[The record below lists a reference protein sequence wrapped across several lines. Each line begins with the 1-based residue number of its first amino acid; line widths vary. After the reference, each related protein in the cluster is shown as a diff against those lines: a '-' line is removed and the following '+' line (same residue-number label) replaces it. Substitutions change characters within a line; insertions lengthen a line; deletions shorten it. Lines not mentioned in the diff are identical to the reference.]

1 MQHIIQFA
9 IFLVLA
15 TAQLTSAAVRGSV
28 LCKVNRFLCFKYSV
42 YMLCTSVM
50 TYFLFLQ
57 PILAMQSHQ
66 TSLYTQAMFTT
77 LQTSFIPVPPLTL
90 DPFTLVVEQIVRS
103 YSKFPLLLQGSLMH
117 MPPIRVTVRFQPVS
131 GDSDP
136 VIGIV
141 MELMQTFG
149 IATTIL
155 HVVYLMAH
163 MRTNVSAYHLSLL
176 FNLKSQH

>member
-1 MQHIIQFA
+1 MYI
-9 IFLVLA
+9 
-15 TAQLTSAAVRGSV
+15 SDD
-28 LCKVNRFLCFKYSV
+28 
-42 YMLCTSVM
+42 
-50 TYFLFLQ
+50 LFPLLQ
-57 PILAMQSHQ
+57 PIPCNAKSPNIPIHPGNVHYLANFI
-66 TSLYTQAMFTT
+66 L
-77 LQTSFIPVPPLTL
+77 IPVPPLTL

-117 MPPIRVTVRFQPVS
+117 MPPIRITVRFQPVS

-136 VIGIV
+136 LIGIV
-141 MELMQTFG
+141 MELMQTSSPFG

-163 MRTNVSAYHLSLL
+163 MKTNMSPYHLSLL